1 MRKMYLCGRSEAG
14 KTTLIQALKGE
25 KTRYDKTQYVN
36 TWDILIDTPGE
47 YYEMKSLACKALYC
61 YSFECDLEG
70 LIAGADEPFCVLVPG
85 LPTCLNRPLI
95 GIITKVDSQYANLP
109 MVRQW
114 MQNMGCE
121 RIFEVNNVTREGIPE
136 LMAYLQ
142 DDLPKLTLE
151 QAKFKQSLGLN
162 EWQPLPE
169 GVEYPENIR

>member
-95 GIITKVDSQYANLP
+95 GIITKVDSPKANVP

-114 MQNMGCE
+114 LEAAGCS
-121 RIFEVNNVTREGIPE
+121 RIF
-136 LMAYLQ
+136 
-142 DDLPKLTLE
+142 
-151 QAKFKQSLGLN
+151 
-162 EWQPLPE
+162 
-169 GVEYPENIR
+169 